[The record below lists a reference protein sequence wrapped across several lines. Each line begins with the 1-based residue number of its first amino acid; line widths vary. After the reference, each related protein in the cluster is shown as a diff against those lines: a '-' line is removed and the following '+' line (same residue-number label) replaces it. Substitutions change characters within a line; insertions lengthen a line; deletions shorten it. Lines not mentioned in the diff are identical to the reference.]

1 MRRYWLIL
9 PLFLAGCLDPVS
21 LGITAA
27 RATAQIASGE
37 THTAQR
43 EACEGEKLEGCVEAE
58 LDLANPEREPARKA
72 FEAYLDSPDLAAG
85 WPHLCNAALLGVP
98 DAQLILARAY
108 AGGWPPANEDT
119 TQAYLWYSL
128 AIYSGYGFLTG
139 EREALTLRMTDKT
152 KSAVRQRLGYW
163 QPGTG
168 DCDLP
173 NDPAV
178 G

>member
-1 MRRYWLIL
+1 M
-9 PLFLAGCLDPVS
+9 FLAGCADPVS

-27 RATAQIASGE
+27 RAAARIAAGE
-37 THTAQR
+37 TDLAQR

-72 FEAYLDSPDLAAG
+72 FEAYLDSPDLVAG
-85 WPHLCNAALLGVP
+85 WPHLCDAALLGVP

-128 AIYSGYGFLTG
+128 AIYSGYEFLSG
-139 EREALTLRMTDKT
+139 EREALALRMGDKT
-152 KSAVRQRLGYW
+152 KSAARQRLAYW
-163 QPGTG
+163 RPGPG

-173 NDPAV
+173 IDHAV